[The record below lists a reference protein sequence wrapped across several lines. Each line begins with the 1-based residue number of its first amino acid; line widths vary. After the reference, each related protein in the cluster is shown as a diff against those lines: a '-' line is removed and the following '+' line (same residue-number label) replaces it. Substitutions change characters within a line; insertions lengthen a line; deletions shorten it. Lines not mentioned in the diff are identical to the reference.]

1 MAAKKVKS
9 NQHDT
14 YLQKTGVIY
23 ARYSSHNQKEESIEQ
38 QIAECTEFAEKNEIN
53 IVHIYADKAITGRSD
68 KRREFQRMMR
78 DAEKGTFGV
87 VVAYKSNRISR
98 NMLNALQYEAKL
110 NILGIETLYAKEE
123 FGNTAA
129 GRFALRTMMNVNQF
143 YSENMAED
151 IKRGLMDNAEA
162 CKVNGTVPFGYV
174 RGDDGRYQI
183 VEKEAAIVR
192 EVFQRSLAGTPFVE
206 IQDDLNRRGIKTKQG
221 KPWNKNSFRRML
233 KNDRYPGIYRYNGI
247 IKDGGIPAIITKEMF
262 AQMQEMLTTKKNPQ
276 GRQQENGAYL
286 LTGKLRCGYCGAY
299 MVGVSGT
306 GRNGTLHH
314 YYSCQTR
321 RTEKSCHKENVRRDE
336 IEQRVAE
343 LTKAYIMND
352 ETIELIADSAME
364 FDRQARQEDGLSP
377 LKEQLAAQRKAQK
390 NIMDAIEAGIFTTTT
405 RDRLLEIE
413 GSISALEGE
422 IAKYTVSHKPL
433 DRERFVYAL
442 SQFKNGDVHDKK
454 YQKQLIDAFVKTVYL
469 WDDFIRIDYYSSNKK
484 SSSECRLDIAPAS
497 PYDGLEGSHKLPSPP
512 PKEKRTARRCVSLL
526 PSLPRLK
533 HCIGYDT
540 ICLTHILRERIY
552 GYLGTAL
559 SEGAGTVSPGGC
571 LALYLRASCGV
582 RAGKRKRRHLHR
594 LLLGGLQR
602 RHESVRRACGR
613 PEHVCKQRPD
623 GGQADDRFP
632 GRAAL
637 WRRQRYALRRLP
649 GILHAA
655 VREEQGHGDHGG
667 LCVP

>member
-1 MAAKKVKS
+1 MAVKKAKGM
-9 NQHDT
+9 QHDT

-221 KPWNKNSFRRML
+221 KPWNKNSFNRML
-233 KNDRYPGIYRYNGI
+233 KNDRYTGIYRYNGI
-247 IKDGGIPAIITKEMF
+247 VKDGGIPAIITKEMF

-276 GRQQENGAYL
+276 GRQRENGTYL

-306 GRNGTLHH
+306 GRSGTLHH

-321 RTEKSCHKENVRRDE
+321 RAEKSCHKENVRRDE

-422 IAKYTVSHKPL
+422 ISKYTVSHKPL

-442 SQFKNGDVHDKK
+442 SQFKNGDVHDKQ

-469 WDDFIRIDYYSSNKK
+469 WDDFIRIDYYSSKQK
-484 SSSECRLDIAPAS
+484 FSTECRLDVAPSS
-497 PYDGLEGSHKLPSPP
+497 PYDGLEGSHKLPLAPP
-512 PKEKRTARRCVSLL
+512 TTDRKANA
-526 PSLPRLK
+526 
-533 HCIGYDT
+533 
-540 ICLTHILRERIY
+540 LRSCSIY
-552 GYLGTAL
+552 GSDT
-559 SEGAGTVSPGGC
+559 P
-571 LALYLRASCGV
+571 
-582 RAGKRKRRHLHR
+582 
-594 LLLGGLQR
+594 
-602 RHESVRRACGR
+602 
-613 PEHVCKQRPD
+613 P
-623 GGQADDRFP
+623 RFP
-632 GRAAL
+632 NN
-637 WRRQRYALRRLP
+637 
-649 GILHAA
+649 
-655 VREEQGHGDHGG
+655 
-667 LCVP
+667 